1 MTGCLLG
8 VSAELIQGRT
18 GLNTDLF
25 GRQCPE
31 LGSARA
37 YQTSILAA
45 PWPTPISALSASL
58 IGKCGGFAP
67 AAPLGAMTDAVR
79 AERRRSGTGS
89 ARTSDC
95 SRRPKEP
102 IARGRARMRDGG
114 TSSGG
119 CAAAVHNAL
128 DADKRTTS
136 HESALARFAPA
147 RSGRLV
153 YSVDELQNVNR
164 SQCEVRSKGAS
175 SGASMIDWRPSASW
189 ERRMRTACWLR

>member
-89 ARTSDC
+89 ARTSEG
-95 SRRPKEP
+95 SRRPREP
-102 IARGRARMRDGG
+102 IARGRARMRDRRM
-114 TSSGG
+114 SLGG

-136 HESALARFAPA
+136 HESALALNSLRLA
-147 RSGRLV
+147 R
-153 YSVDELQNVNR
+153 
-164 SQCEVRSKGAS
+164 
-175 SGASMIDWRPSASW
+175 IDL
-189 ERRMRTACWLR
+189 RTAWTSYRTSTEVSAKAESKAHRQARR